1 MTIGPEPI
9 TRILR
14 RGTTPDVPG
23 ERREGLL
30 ASKERKSKRRTRPGV
45 SLAHAPGH
53 LGGEHHANAPRW
65 ISIAAAVLALLAA
78 SCGLMANLRV
88 TLSNAT
94 RSNAIIDV
102 TRAADAYNEYDGKA
116 VRQHIYEAAI
126 IGVSDPKRVA
136 RLRSV
141 ADHEAAGK
149 APLLAK
155 AKALDKASREATDEA
170 DHILK
175 SHEILEVAT
184 TLFEISIVLVSI
196 TALVGGRLLPICA
209 GSATAIGI
217 VIALIGLFY

>member
-1 MTIGPEPI
+1 M
-9 TRILR
+9 
-14 RGTTPDVPG
+14 
-23 ERREGLL
+23 
-30 ASKERKSKRRTRPGV
+30 AFCKERVSRRRTRAGV
-45 SLAHAPGH
+45 SITHGVHGGAH
-53 LGGEHHANAPRW
+53 GGEHGANAPKW
-65 ISIAAAVLALLAA
+65 VPIAAAVLALLAA

-102 TRAADAYNEYDGKA
+102 TRAADAYNEYDGRS

-126 IGVSDPKRVA
+126 ENASDPARIA

-141 ADHEAAGK
+141 ADREAAGK

-155 AKALDKASREATDEA
+155 AKALDKQSQDATLEA

-209 GSATAIGI
+209 ASATGVGI